1 MSQEWNS
8 NEAKKII
15 EHKPNSPIVVESER
29 ELELENLPELEE
41 GKIYHSTTYPFAF
54 RREEQPYNRYT
65 LQKTIGGLK
74 YIFRLSEG
82 YGNSYSFLFKTR
94 EYAYARIR
102 LSPED
107 QTILRNA
114 ISSFIE
120 AAASLKSI
128 KAIGISPADTA
139 YYGSDVGR
147 CIEEILANPN
157 NKLTRDEIKSGHL
170 PHEVFELYYS
180 LFDKDFLPDK
190 LRRKGKAKE
199 RSEYFKIMF
208 EKYMPGWVIENIPGM
223 FSDLVLKRI
232 D

>member
-82 YGNSYSFLFKTR
+82 YGNSYSFLFMHT
-94 EYAYARIR
+94 
-102 LSPED
+102 
-107 QTILRNA
+107 
-114 ISSFIE
+114 
-120 AAASLKSI
+120 
-128 KAIGISPADTA
+128 
-139 YYGSDVGR
+139 
-147 CIEEILANPN
+147 
-157 NKLTRDEIKSGHL
+157 
-170 PHEVFELYYS
+170 
-180 LFDKDFLPDK
+180 
-190 LRRKGKAKE
+190 
-199 RSEYFKIMF
+199 
-208 EKYMPGWVIENIPGM
+208 PG
-223 FSDLVLKRI
+223 
-232 D
+232 